1 MINNTFYN
9 YLTYFLFI
17 VYGLLE
23 QNFDKWTSG
32 NEFIDRFIQETQLN
46 NRLKKRV
53 LEWIPYNRLENIKY
67 LDKGGFSTIYE
78 AIWLDGPI
86 KEYYDIEKELIR
98 NSNQKVA
105 IKSLDKSSN
114 LNDKFLNEVLI
125 NVLVYW
131 FK

>member
-1 MINNTFYN
+1 M
-9 YLTYFLFI
+9 
-17 VYGLLE
+17 
-23 QNFDKWTSG
+23 
-32 NEFIDRFIQETQLN
+32 
-46 NRLKKRV
+46 
-53 LEWIPYNRLENIKY
+53 EWIPYNRLENIKY